1 MLSYE
6 LSKHGAL
13 KDCFVFIERGGC
25 GATPKWSKDM
35 EGFMCG

>member
-13 KDCFVFIERGGC
+13 KDCFVFIERGC